1 MSENC
6 ILLTLFRTS
15 VDNLWITFVPGEV
28 LNFRRKTV
36 EERRGCR
43 ARVRVDIHD
52 VVN

>member
-1 MSENC
+1 MSEIC
-6 ILLTLFRTS
+6 MLLTLFRTS

-36 EERRGCR
+36 EERRSCK
-43 ARVRVDIHD
+43 ARVREDIHG